1 MLRLNMDKKPAS
13 VRMLESLFEC
23 EQPYVESAWR
33 RDEIKRAASRVVR
46 KVAKQPVSKQSTQQE
61 VNELRQ

>member
-1 MLRLNMDKKPAS
+1 MLRSDMEKKPAS

-23 EQPYVESAWR
+23 EQSYIELTWR
-33 RDEIKRAASRVVR
+33 RDEIKRAANRIAQEATKQGTNLKLSR
-46 KVAKQPVSKQSTQQE
+46 E

>member
-1 MLRLNMDKKPAS
+1 MLRLNMEKKPAS

-23 EQPYVESAWR
+23 EQPYVELNWR
-33 RDEIKRAASRVVR
+33 RDEIKRAANRIAQKATKQGANLKRSR
-46 KVAKQPVSKQSTQQE
+46 E